1 MTYYC
6 SSKIALTIPFI
17 VVFSSKVDATMYY
30 IKPPSSLAQLSV
42 LDELINEIQPDEMHM
57 NYYIPSTRDSCF
69 PNFLG
74 LNTDLHC

>member
-1 MTYYC
+1 M
-6 SSKIALTIPFI
+6 
-17 VVFSSKVDATMYY
+17 
-30 IKPPSSLAQLSV
+30 AQLSV